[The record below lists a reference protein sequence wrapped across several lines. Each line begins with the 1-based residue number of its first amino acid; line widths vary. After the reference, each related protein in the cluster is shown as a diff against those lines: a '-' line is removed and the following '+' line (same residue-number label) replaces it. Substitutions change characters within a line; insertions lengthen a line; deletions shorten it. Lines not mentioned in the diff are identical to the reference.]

1 MKKEKKKSLITR
13 IDTNDTRIDTEKIPL
28 KSVSSPQK
36 SVISWQA
43 PEFKYSPKDISW
55 YWLSLIIGI
64 ILLTLSIWQRNFL
77 FAFFIVIAWLVV
89 VYSAGRNPTIWNFK
103 LSEKGIEINLPNND
117 PASAKFYPYSEI
129 EGFDIH
135 SELILKLKKRFSS
148 YLKINFPAEE
158 EEKIK
163 DFLSKYIAKE
173 EYSESL
179 ADSFSKL
186 IRF

>member
-1 MKKEKKKSLITR
+1 
-13 IDTNDTRIDTEKIPL
+13 
-28 KSVSSPQK
+28 
-36 SVISWQA
+36 
-43 PEFKYSPKDISW
+43 
-55 YWLSLIIGI
+55 
-64 ILLTLSIWQRNFL
+64 L

-117 PASAKFYPYSEI
+117 PVSAKFYPFSEI

-135 SELILKLKKRFSS
+135 GELILKLKKRFSS
-148 YLKINFPAEE
+148 YLKVNFPAEE

-163 DFLSKYIAKE
+163 DFLQKYTTKE